1 MVQLQRAILAASLA
15 LTASDLAHAQEAS
28 RKLQDRV
35 PALSAPI
42 VNAAVDANGRVVP
55 TSVIDNGAVQRV
67 GDPAGTSA
75 SQIGPQTGK
84 AVNPCPGASVL
95 SQEEGARIVETVA
108 NEQRF
113 APAFVR
119 AVARAESRFVSNA
132 LSQKGA
138 YGLMQLLPD
147 TAASYGVNI
156 CDPADNV
163 KGGIAFLRDLH
174 RKYPNPIYMLAAYNA
189 GEVAVLKYKGVP
201 PYAET
206 VGYIASVINDFYQWP
221 SVDSETVMP
230 SGASPLGRPDVLMTA
245 SGAPDQRND
254 PISRT
259 KSVTGISGKRP
270 EGAAPAWQGGMVQN
284 FD

>member
-1 MVQLQRAILAASLA
+1 MVKLQRTILMASLA
-15 LTASDLAHAQEAS
+15 LTASNLAHAQEAS

-35 PALSAPI
+35 PSLPAPT
-42 VNAAVDANGRVVP
+42 VSAAVDASGRVVP
-55 TSVIDNGAVQRV
+55 MAQIDNGVVQRV
-67 GDPAGTSA
+67 GDPTGASA
-75 SQIGPQTGK
+75 APVGPATGK
-84 AVNPCPGASVL
+84 AVNPCPGTSAL
-95 SQEEGARIVETVA
+95 SQEEGARIVEAVA
-108 NEQRF
+108 SEQRF

-132 LSQKGA
+132 LSAKGA

-174 RKYPNPIYMLAAYNA
+174 RKYPNLIYMLAAYNA
-189 GEVAVLKYKGVP
+189 GDAAVLKYKGVP

-206 VGYIASVINDFYQWP
+206 VGYIATVINDFYQWP
-221 SVDSETVMP
+221 SVDSEIVTP
-230 SGASPLGRPDVLMTA
+230 FGASALDRPDVLMTV

-259 KSVTGISGKRP
+259 KSRNGISGKRP
-270 EGAAPAWQGGMVQN
+270 EAAAPAWQGGMVQN